1 MLSAKI
7 KKGGTAVE
15 LNDRKK
21 QILKMIID
29 AYIDSGEPVGS
40 KYLTQHGGLSLSS
53 ATIRNEM
60 SELEEMGYLDKPH
73 TSAGRIPSSAGYRFY
88 VDKLMEDY
96 RLNLEELELLN
107 DLTKFKT
114 AETERLIERAGRIM
128 SGITRYASVSLAAK
142 PSCSTV
148 SKFDAV
154 LLGEKSFLLVMITGN
169 GEVKTTVIN
178 TECRLAENDIL
189 RLKSVFNK
197 YLVGVAPD
205 SVQLE
210 TVFSIE
216 EELGRLKGC
225 VNPVLRAAYNASKGN
240 DLGQVKVDGVTNLL
254 EYPEFSDIDKVKSL
268 MRTFEQR
275 SGAIR
280 ELISHEESSHIPDA
294 TDTQLP
300 EGLHPHGKEQ
310 SVDYGGIRIYIGDQ
324 SGDSVLSDTSIVYCS
339 VPIGGTNAVI
349 GVIGPRRMDYKKVV
363 SSLRYFAEGL
373 EGLTKAGNLMPPGLP
388 KELTDGNGT
397 DKNDN

>member
-1 MLSAKI
+1 M
-7 KKGGTAVE
+7 E
-15 LNDRKK
+15 LNERKK

-96 RLNLEELELLN
+96 RLNMEELELLN

-114 AETERLIERAGRIM
+114 AETERLMERAGRIM
-128 SGITRYASVSLAAK
+128 SGVTRYASVSVASK
-142 PSCSTV
+142 PGCTTV
-148 SKFDAV
+148 AKFDAM
-154 LLGEKSFLLVMITGN
+154 LLGEKSFLLVMITQL
-169 GEVKTTVIN
+169 GEVKTSVIN
-178 TECRLAENDIL
+178 SELTVTESDIVRMKPIL
-189 RLKSVFNK
+189 NK
-197 YLVGVAPD
+197 YLVGVPLD
-205 SVQLE
+205 GVQLE

-216 EELGRLKGC
+216 EELGRLRSLA
-225 VNPVLRAAYNASKGN
+225 NPILRAAFNAAKGTGF
-240 DLGQVKVDGVTNLL
+240 DSVKVDGVTNLL
-254 EYPEFSDIDKVKSL
+254 EYPEFSDIDKVRSL
-268 MRTFEQR
+268 MQTFEQH
-275 SGAIR
+275 SGDIKQ
-280 ELISHEESSHIPDA
+280 LISR
-294 TDTQLP
+294 TDGDTNANREDGVNTTELVP
-300 EGLHPHGKEQ
+300 I
-310 SVDYGGIRIYIGDQ
+310 STDGIRTGDHGVKIYIGDQ

-373 EGLTKAGNLMPPGLP
+373 EGLAKGLGNGAEKP
-388 KELTDGNGT
+388 KELPGAGEN
-397 DKNDN
+397 DKNP